1 MPCSATWISTLDLLL
16 TTSTTVF
23 EGDELNNKA
32 TAAVEKRIHGDAINP
47 TVSIEEKRA

>member
-1 MPCSATWISTLDLLL
+1 MLAMLL
-16 TTSTTVF
+16 TAYYIVF

-47 TVSIEEKRA
+47 TIGQEDKRPNF

>member
-1 MPCSATWISTLDLLL
+1 MFMLEMLL
-16 TTSTTVF
+16 TTCCIVF

-47 TVSIEEKRA
+47 TISQEDKRPNV